1 MMDENNYIKV
11 IDFGEAKIVDNYD
24 TKSSIQSEVNN
35 RRLSVITS
43 SDGQSSFFGR
53 IGTIGNKN
61 KYKRQ
66 RTFVGTPMYCAP
78 EMLEHN

>member
-24 TKSSIQSEVNN
+24 NKSSIQSEVNN

-43 SDGQSSFFGR
+43 SDG
-53 IGTIGNKN
+53 
-61 KYKRQ
+61 
-66 RTFVGTPMYCAP
+66 
-78 EMLEHN
+78 